1 MFMTLNDLIRDAKE
15 DLWDWA
21 LDNPHMIESGNDDGQ
36 IHEIADSF
44 VPVYTHD
51 LLSLFI
57 DDTSLAYETPEE
69 YEYGNAGN
77 SVASM
82 AQVIVYE
89 KLVEALNE
97 EWFELGEAYRKYD
110 DYRYEC
116 EEKGTEPMTF
126 REWYEEGNY

>member
-1 MFMTLNDLIRDAKE
+1 MTLDELIRDAKE
-15 DLWDWA
+15 DLRDWA
-21 LDNPHMIESGNDDGQ
+21 LDNPHMVESGNDDGQ

-57 DDTSLAYETPEE
+57 DDTSLAYETPES
-69 YEYGNAGN
+69 YWYGTAGN
-77 SVASM
+77 NVAGM
-82 AQVIVYE
+82 AQVIVYD
-89 KLVEALNE
+89 KLAEALNE

-110 DYRYEC
+110 DYRAEC
-116 EEKGTEPMTF
+116 EDAGTEPLTF